1 MIKLL
6 PFFNLN
12 LAQAKKAYLR
22 VWNNTESYQDL
33 PLDPVKI
40 KLHHF
45 HIKEEIFKSA
55 SSLSLII
62 EYKNGSNKTFHRN
75 KKTDWIFDRQNSDG
89 IKNYLRQNKDSIY
102 ENSDF
107 GKNTL
112 LNILDAC
119 FEETKKIPKS
129 TLGTKNLIYY
139 SVGSDL
145 SYLSLL
151 ETSVASIL
159 EKSSTKDFE
168 FLFICPQSW
177 QDEISSFSCLQNF
190 PYHFHTI
197 IDSNDGIEIS
207 KNKTRI
213 YEFSGIDDFAKI
225 LFLDADIIAV
235 KDVVEIFNDS
245 LEENKLH
252 TAYSE
257 GILNLES
264 HLKPYHGLCFLS
276 EQRYKN
282 ICENNQIAFN
292 AGQFL
297 FLNSSRMRQHFYNLG
312 WLMKTW
318 PGEYFFEQSF
328 MNHYFCGYNLTEN
341 SIFNSKVKIH
351 STTNQIRYNPE
362 IKDTDVLI
370 HFIAPALNAVAKSNF
385 IKEYSNAYLL

>member
-12 LAQAKKAYLR
+12 LNQAQNAFLR
-22 VWNNTESYQDL
+22 VWYDSETYEDL
-33 PLDPVKI
+33 FLLPSKI

-45 HIKEEIFKSA
+45 HLAEDIFKKA
-55 SSLSLII
+55 SNLSLII
-62 EYKNGSNKTFHRN
+62 EYKNGVSKTFYRN

-102 ENSDF
+102 EDSDF
-107 GKNTL
+107 GKNTV
-112 LNILDAC
+112 LNILDAR
-119 FEETKKIPKS
+119 FEESKKIPKS
-129 TLGTKNLIYY
+129 TVGAKNLIYY
-139 SVGSDL
+139 SVGGDL

-159 EKSSTKDFE
+159 EKSPTKDFE

-177 QDEISSFSCLQNF
+177 QDEISNFPCLQSF

-197 IDSNDGIEIS
+197 IDSKDGVEIS

-213 YEFSGIDDFAKI
+213 YEFSEVDDFGKI

-235 KDVVEIFNDS
+235 KDVVEIFNES
-245 LEENKLH
+245 LEEGKLH

-264 HLKPYHGLCFLS
+264 HLKPYHGLCFLN

-282 ICENNQIAFN
+282 ICDNNQIAFN

-297 FLNSSRMRQHFYNLG
+297 FLNSARMRQHFYNLR
-312 WLMKTW
+312 WLMKVW

-328 MNHYFCGYNLTEN
+328 INHYFCVYNLTEHTV
-341 SIFNSKVKIH
+341 FNNKVKIH
-351 STTNQIRYNPE
+351 STTNQIRYSPE
-362 IKDTDVLI
+362 VKDTDVLI